1 MFRFIS
7 LVICVILTA
16 HISCSSQPTEQILSE
31 ITPAA
36 VSMDD
41 YLHLLKNKRVGI
53 LVNHSSLVNETHLL
67 DTLLSSGIGVKMIFA
82 PEHGFRGEH
91 DAGEEVKSDIDTKT
105 GVPIVS
111 LYGKNKKPSAEQL
124 KNLDIVIF
132 DIQDVGVRFYTYISS
147 MHYMMEACA
156 EESVKILVLDRPN
169 PNGDY
174 FDGPIL
180 KEEFK
185 SFVGMHPIPIVHGL
199 TVGELAGMINGEGW
213 LKDGVKCYLQ
223 VIKVKNWN
231 HSQPYHLPVKPSP
244 NLPNYIS
251 LRLYPSLC
259 FFEASKVSVGR
270 GTYFPFQVI
279 GYPDSTAGEF
289 TFTPVSIPGM
299 SKQPIQQD
307 KKCYGI
313 DLREASPDHRFS
325 LSYFI
330 SFYTKFGQDDDFGLN
345 KRWFNLLAGDGQ
357 VLKDI
362 QAGLT
367 EEQIKQKWQP
377 ELQAYEKLR
386 DKYLLY
392 PKE

>member
-1 MFRFIS
+1 MLRLTS
-7 LVICVILTA
+7 LVICVTLTV
-16 HISCSSQPTEQILSE
+16 HISCSSQPKELRLNK

-36 VSMDD
+36 DCMDE

-53 LVNHSSLVNETHLL
+53 LVNHSSLVHQTHLL
-67 DTLLSSGIGVKMIFA
+67 DTLLSYGVDVKRIFA

-91 DAGEEVKSDIDTKT
+91 DAGEEVKSNIDEKT

-111 LYGKNKKPSAEQL
+111 LYGTNKKPSSEQL
-124 KNLDIVIF
+124 KDLEVVIF

-156 EESVKILVLDRPN
+156 EESVKMLVLDRPN

-180 KEEFK
+180 KEGYK
-185 SFVGMHPIPIVHGL
+185 SFVGMHPIPVVHGL
-199 TVGELAGMINGEGW
+199 TVGELAEMINGERW
-213 LKDGVKCYLQ
+213 LKDSVKCDLQ
-223 VIKVKNWN
+223 VIEVRNWT

-259 FFEASKVSVGR
+259 FFEATNISVGR

-279 GYPDSTAGEF
+279 GYPDSTAGDF
-289 TFTPVSIPGM
+289 TFMPISIPGM
-299 SKQPIQQD
+299 SKQPKQEN
-307 KKCYGI
+307 KECYGI
-313 DLREASPDHRFS
+313 DLRETSADHRFT

-330 SFYTKFGQDDDFGLN
+330 SFYARFGKDKYFGLN
-345 KRWFNLLAGDGQ
+345 TRWFNLLAGDGQ
-357 VLKDI
+357 LLQDI
-362 QAGLT
+362 QDGLS
-367 EEQIKQKWQP
+367 EAQIKQKWQP
-377 ELQAYEKLR
+377 ELQSYEQLR